1 MDRVDRLSG
10 RWPVAIRYVPP
21 AVVLIAIAFDMLTP
35 NDYHGGPLL
44 AVACVAAGATLTF
57 RSTLLLSAFAL
68 VAIVG
73 LTLWHG
79 SFGHVLG
86 AAEIANV
93 FLAGLIGLGVNRLI
107 TRYGRSL
114 ATVRTVAEA
123 AQRAILPTPP
133 ERLGPLE
140 IAVRYRAA
148 QSEARIGGDVYAV
161 EDTPYGTRLLIGDVR
176 GKGLG
181 AVGAVSVLLGAFRE
195 AAEWAPDL
203 TELAARLEHAL
214 VREGVRRSGED
225 QTEGFTTALL
235 AEFSADCRTLRLL
248 NRGHPSPY
256 LLSGGTVQALEA
268 AEPDLPLGM
277 GALDDRRSAPQT
289 HPLPPG
295 GTLLLVTDGVTE
307 ARDRAGVFYD
317 PAVRLAGRGPFG
329 GPEDV
334 IDALVGDVEEWSG
347 GRGTDDMA
355 VLSVTYRS

>member
-1 MDRVDRLSG
+1 MDRLSG
-10 RWPVAIRYVPP
+10 RWPVPVRFVPL
-21 AVVLIAIAFDMLTP
+21 AVVLIGICFDLLTP
-35 NDYHGGPLL
+35 VDYHGGPLL
-44 AVACVAAGATLTF
+44 AVACVAAGATLSF
-57 RSTLLLSAFAL
+57 RSTLLLSAAAL
-68 VAIVG
+68 AAMIG
-73 LTLWHG
+73 LTVRHG

-107 TRYGRSL
+107 ARYGRSL

-133 ERLGPLE
+133 ERMGPLD
-140 IAVRYRAA
+140 IAVTYRAA

-161 EDTPYGTRLLIGDVR
+161 EDTPFGTRLLIGDVR

-195 AAEWAPDL
+195 AAEWAADL
-203 TELAARLEHAL
+203 PELAGRLEHSL
-214 VREGVRRSGED
+214 IREGIRRSGED

-248 NRGHPSPY
+248 NRGHPAPY
-256 LLSGGTVQALEA
+256 LLVGGTVLALDA

-277 GALDDRRSAPQT
+277 GALNGSRSAPDT
-289 HPLPPG
+289 HRLPPG

-307 ARDRAGVFYD
+307 ARDKAGAFYD
-317 PAVRLAGRGPFG
+317 PVVRLAGCGPFE
-329 GPEDV
+329 GPRAV
-334 IDALVGDVEEWSG
+334 IDALVCDVEAWSG

-355 VLSVTYRS
+355 VLAVTYH